1 MRLPILLAAFMG
13 LALGLPAH
21 ADDAAPP
28 DLATIRA
35 EQVAL
40 RDLAAKGEDPF
51 TSMSKAGRQEL
62 VDRQTRLLQLLE
74 DRESFDELMGPS
86 QVEVVNLLQ
95 EINAIVNAAGDDE
108 AFRCEYTR
116 KTGSH
121 RKERVCKTVAER
133 RIESEASREAMR
145 RWQNKGH
152 LNPNN

>member
-1 MRLPILLAAFMG
+1 MRLPILLAALFS
-13 LALGLPAH
+13 LAAVLPSH
-21 ADDAAPP
+21 ANTPGEP
-28 DLATIRA
+28 DLAAIRA
-35 EQVAL
+35 EQSEL
-40 RDLAAKGEDPF
+40 RSLAAKGEDPF
-51 TSMSKAGRQEL
+51 TSMSKSGRQEL
-62 VDRQTRLLQLLE
+62 VDRQSRLLQLI
-74 DRESFDELMGPS
+74 DGRESFDELQGPS

-121 RKERVCKTVAER
+121 RKERVCKTLAER